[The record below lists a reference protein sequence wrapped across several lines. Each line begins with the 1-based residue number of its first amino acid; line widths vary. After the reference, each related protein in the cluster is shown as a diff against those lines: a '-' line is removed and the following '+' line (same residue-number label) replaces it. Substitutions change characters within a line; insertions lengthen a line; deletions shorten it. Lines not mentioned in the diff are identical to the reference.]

1 MSPSLMYDQRAQ
13 MWETRRYL
21 RNRRALTAYH
31 RAKRHHTIEE
41 ASCLILGEQN
51 ALVELLKQGD
61 ADAGQLFK
69 LNVFPRSQ
77 TYRLRDKQ

>member
-1 MSPSLMYDQRAQ
+1 MSPSLLYDQRAQ

-31 RAKRHHTIEE
+31 RAKRTHTIEE
-41 ASCLILGEQN
+41 ASCLILGEQS
-51 ALVELLKQGD
+51 ALAELVKQSD
-61 ADAGQLFK
+61 VDAGQLFK
-69 LNVFPRSQ
+69 LSVFPRSQ